1 MGAEERV
8 EEVSTELEER
18 RSQFLNG
25 DKKRFVPSKASHYLR
40 EATPTAV
47 GGGEIYVYL
56 DGCYRQD
63 GEEQLRAALASV
75 LGEHWRPSY
84 ADETV
89 THVRTVSPRLAGHPP
104 LDRINLANGIL
115 LLDTCELVP
124 HTPEL
129 LTPIQLPVAYEP
141 DAECPEIERALTG
154 ILPDAAVRRVFYEVV
169 GYLLTA
175 DNSLQRA
182 FMFLGGGENGK
193 STLVRVI
200 TALLGEANVCAVPLH
215 RLEEDRFAPAQL
227 YGKLAN
233 VFADLDARALASSSI
248 FKSITGGD
256 LVQAERKFRDAFSFV
271 PFARLIFSAN
281 EAPPTPDS
289 SDAFFRR
296 WLVIP
301 FEERFTGRAD
311 HGLLEKL
318 TTPEEL
324 SGLLNHGLA
333 ARPGLFGQGDF
344 ATTTPTALAKHKFR
358 VDSDS
363 VAGFVD
369 ECCDVDPTDDG
380 MRESRSELYAGYRW
394 WCSEAGRRP
403 LSRQRFNHRVEEMR
417 STDLRKLTGE
427 WTWYGIR
434 LDDHTAH
441 ALTEERHAR

>member
-1 MGAEERV
+1 M
-8 EEVSTELEER
+8 
-18 RSQFLNG
+18 
-25 DKKRFVPSKASHYLR
+25 
-40 EATPTAV
+40 
-47 GGGEIYVYL
+47 
-56 DGCYRQD
+56 
-63 GEEQLRAALASV
+63 
-75 LGEHWRPSY
+75 
-84 ADETV
+84 
-89 THVRTVSPRLAGHPP
+89 
-104 LDRINLANGIL
+104 
-115 LLDTCELVP
+115 
-124 HTPEL
+124 
-129 LTPIQLPVAYEP
+129 
-141 DAECPEIERALTG
+141 
-154 ILPDAAVRRVFYEVV
+154 
-169 GYLLTA
+169 
-175 DNSLQRA
+175 
-182 FMFLGGGENGK
+182 
-193 STLVRVI
+193 I

-333 ARPGLFGQGDF
+333 ARPELFGRGDF
-344 ATTTPTALAKHKFR
+344 ATTKPTALAKHKFR

-369 ECCDVDPTDDG
+369 ECCDVDPTD
-380 MRESRSELYAGYRW
+380 R
-394 WCSEAGRRP
+394 
-403 LSRQRFNHRVEEMR
+403 
-417 STDLRKLTGE
+417 
-427 WTWYGIR
+427 
-434 LDDHTAH
+434 
-441 ALTEERHAR
+441 RHA